1 MNLENFQL
9 DILNSSVFNSLRFSF
24 HFFSEKSE
32 KAIWNKFSS
41 VSASPQPH
49 TSSQNK
55 FYWEEAQEGQVSSP
69 EIAVMS
75 AVMLNAEMRRT
86 VTQDNLQST
95 GGWLQ
100 QRDFLLEDCQGLQ
113 YKNNEM
119 SSNIT
124 RIVFMMSSFKSG
136 NFFFFRAKNS
146 RQNVLLVGI
155 REDASVV
162 PFVIFLFLAK
172 EFRKAHI
179 KHRGH
184 NPFWLNLN
192 NARHKHPQIRLS
204 LPLFGP
210 RKEKRRRK
218 FFIPETEQIEN
229 DNVQWADEIKQF
241 WCSCRER
248 PMTK

>member
-1 MNLENFQL
+1 
-9 DILNSSVFNSLRFSF
+9 
-24 HFFSEKSE
+24 
-32 KAIWNKFSS
+32 
-41 VSASPQPH
+41 
-49 TSSQNK
+49 
-55 FYWEEAQEGQVSSP
+55 
-69 EIAVMS
+69 
-75 AVMLNAEMRRT
+75 
-86 VTQDNLQST
+86 
-95 GGWLQ
+95 
-100 QRDFLLEDCQGLQ
+100 
-113 YKNNEM
+113 M

-204 LPLFGP
+204 LPLF
-210 RKEKRRRK
+210 RAEKREK
-218 FFIPETEQIEN
+218 AAKVLHPGN
-229 DNVQWADEIKQF
+229 GAN
-241 WCSCRER
+241 
-248 PMTK
+248 